1 MHSTKVSTA
10 ATGNNHLST
19 VLLLLPPP
27 VRAEIKCIYIQI
39 VNKMIRFYIYS
50 WSKTSIFTHSTSK
63 TSKFTHNTSKK

>member
-19 VLLLLPPP
+19 VLLQP

-39 VNKMIRFYIYS
+39 VNKMIRLYTYTR
-50 WSKTSIFTHSTSK
+50 SKTSIFTHSTRK
-63 TSKFTHNTSKK
+63 NK